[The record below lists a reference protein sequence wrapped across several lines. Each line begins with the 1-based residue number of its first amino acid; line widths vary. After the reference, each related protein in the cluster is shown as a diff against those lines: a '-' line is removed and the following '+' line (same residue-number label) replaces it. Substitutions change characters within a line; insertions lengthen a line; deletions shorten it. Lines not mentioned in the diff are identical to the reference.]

1 LRSHQELESHERR
14 RGPAS
19 SSSNRLHGRSL
30 LERAGNA
37 AITQALQGNVPLAV
51 QRELGSLDPRLIPRD
66 QLEHALKPS
75 VDSLPQVKPKIL
87 AWLEPQ
93 RNEIENRALF
103 TGAGFSP
110 ERAISMPELVAMV
123 REHLPEALQIT
134 PAQVAGVIREWA
146 HVQIPEHKLAG
157 GVVASSEIEAAVQ
170 NALGKPGTIHVERK
184 GKWMEVTAGGVE
196 AGTDKATVSANWDGS
211 IGASLSDGEWVKGS
225 FQISPD
231 RTWQAQLAIKA
242 SATVPVVNQIAN
254 VFGAA
259 DRSARAVGRRVDS
272 AGGGVRGV
280 SVDVLREGLGP
291 VKDAIDTLTS
301 VTDKENPV
309 SVGLTASGDFGGSI
323 AVQATVTIRW

>member
-1 LRSHQELESHERR
+1 LRSHKKLNADERR
-14 RGPAS
+14 QGQPGS
-19 SSSNRLHGRSL
+19 SANRDHGRSL

-37 AITQALQGNVPLAV
+37 AITKALQGDAPLAI
-51 QRELGSLDPRLIPRD
+51 QRELASLDPRLLPRD
-66 QLEHALKPS
+66 MLDHALTPTA
-75 VDSLPQVKPKIL
+75 DLLPQVKPKIL

-93 RNEIENRALF
+93 RDDIENRAMF

-123 REHLPEALQIT
+123 REHVPEALKMT
-134 PAQVAGVIREWA
+134 PAQVAGVIREWT
-146 HVQIPEHKLAG
+146 HVQIHEHKLAG
-157 GVVASSEIEAAVQ
+157 DGVATSEIEAAVQ

-184 GKWMEVTAGGVE
+184 GKWIEVTAGGVE
-196 AGTDKATVSANWDGS
+196 AGTDKATVTANWDGS

-225 FQISPD
+225 FQISPN
-231 RTWQAQLAIKA
+231 RTWQAQIAIKA

-259 DRSARAVGRRVDS
+259 DRSARAVGRRVDD
-272 AGGGVRGV
+272 AGGGVHDV
-280 SVDVLREGLGP
+280 SVDVLRDGLGP

-301 VTDKENPV
+301 ITDKENPV
-309 SVGLTASGDFGGSI
+309 SVGVTASGDFGGSI